1 MKRASSLATTTTTPP
16 LLAEEWTLRTAPRV
30 AWDATLRIEPR
41 RPPATITRA
50 AAWAQK
56 NPPLRLTSRTKSQV
70 GHDHGPPAGR
80 ADLLH
85 RQLGRRAIVEVVDPD
100 VGAGAGQRDRDA
112 PPDSL
117 LGTRDEGD
125 LALEPC
131 HASSPAMM
139 PVRNTPSKVPAPPI
153 ETTGAPSSAIRSRL
167 RRSAPIRVP
176 IDPAT

>member
-16 LLAEEWTLRTAPRV
+16 LLAEEWTPRTAPRM

-56 NPPLRLTSRTKSQV
+56 NPPLRLTSRTKSRV
-70 GHDHGPPAGR
+70 GHD
-80 ADLLH
+80 
-85 RQLGRRAIVEVVDPD
+85 LGDQRLGGERD
-100 VGAGAGQRDRDA
+100 VGAGAGQGDRDA
-112 PPDSL
+112 SPDPL
-117 LGTRDEGD
+117 RGTGDEGD

-153 ETTGAPSSAIRSRL
+153 ETTGARSEEHTSELQSLAYLVCRL
-167 RRSAPIRVP
+167 LLEKKK
-176 IDPAT
+176 

>member
-16 LLAEEWTLRTAPRV
+16 LLAEEWTPRTAPRV

-56 NPPLRLTSRTKSQV
+56 NPPLRLTSRTKSRV
-70 GHDHGPPAGR
+70 GHD
-80 ADLLH
+80 
-85 RQLGRRAIVEVVDPD
+85 LGDQRLGGERD
-100 VGAGAGQRDRDA
+100 VGAGAGQGDRDA
-112 PPDSL
+112 SPDPL
-117 LGTRDEGD
+117 RGTGDEGD

-153 ETTGAPSSAIRSRL
+153 ETIGAPSSAIRSRL

>member
-1 MKRASSLATTTTTPP
+1 M
-16 LLAEEWTLRTAPRV
+16 
-30 AWDATLRIEPR
+30 IEPR

-70 GHDHGPPAGR
+70 GHD
-80 ADLLH
+80 
-85 RQLGRRAIVEVVDPD
+85 LGDQRLGLGGERD
-100 VGAGAGQRDRDA
+100 VGAGAGQGDRDA
-112 PPDSL
+112 PPDPL
-117 LGTRDEGD
+117 LGTGDGGD